1 MRVGLS
7 YSSVNTQC
15 GIVLSL
21 TVRVFNGMSK
31 FVMEIDGNTWKY
43 MDVLYIGAPNLIYKL
58 INQWLNM

>member
-7 YSSVNTQC
+7 YNSVNTQYD
-15 GIVLSL
+15 IVLSL

-31 FVMEIDGNTWKY
+31 FVMEIRTWKY
-43 MDVLYIGAPNLIYKL
+43 MDVLYIGTPNLIYKL